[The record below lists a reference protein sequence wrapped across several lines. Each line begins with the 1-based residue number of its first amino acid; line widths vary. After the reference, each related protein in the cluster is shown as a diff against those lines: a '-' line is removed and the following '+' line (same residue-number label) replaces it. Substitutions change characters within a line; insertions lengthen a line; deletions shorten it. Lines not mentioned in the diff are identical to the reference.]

1 MGGPGNAHPYRV
13 PMAGIGSWGGGIVL
27 LIAAVLWVVYL
38 MPSWA
43 ARRQY
48 LATERNA
55 IRLQQTLRILA
66 QTAELPDEVRV
77 EMNAKS
83 LAEAQ
88 RVARSEEAKRAA
100 IVRAHEAARQR
111 EITRRLAE
119 QQPQLERV
127 SSVPALTAMRMR
139 RSRLGAT
146 LFGALGVLVA
156 AVVFVAAPGAWL
168 VGVAGLVAA
177 GGSAAVLAQL
187 HQVAQARKARAAAGA
202 AAVTR
207 ASRPSTAWTDPA
219 PPLSTEQPAEP
230 TRDRSWTPA
239 SVPKPLYVERPAAP
253 APSPESS
260 AELAARLRERVAEA
274 KAEAEAEA
282 AAIRA
287 GETDPTLARVSRMRS
302 DVEEP
307 PRRSPPTTRAVW
319 RSDSGS
325 VPRPGRRRRP
335 APPDRLAPDRLPRTR
350 RARGRRRARAAGDAE
365 PLGRHGGHRRRG
377 VPADRPRRRHAS
389 APRGLTPS
397 VRGAPGRGGPI
408 SVRAPGGASVVEHL
422 GLWRSW

>member
-1 MGGPGNAHPYRV
+1 
-13 PMAGIGSWGGGIVL
+13 MAGIGSWGGGIVL
-27 LIAAVLWVVYL
+27 LVAAVLWLVYL

-66 QTAELPDEVRV
+66 QTAELPEEVRV

-88 RVARSEEAKRAA
+88 RVARSEEAKRTA

-119 QQPQLERV
+119 QAPVLERA

-146 LFGALGVLVA
+146 LLGTVGLVVAVVVLVA
-156 AVVFVAAPGAWL
+156 APSLWL
-168 VGVAGLVAA
+168 VAVAGLVAA

-187 HQVAQARKARAAAGA
+187 HQVATARKQRIATAEAGA
-202 AAVTR
+202 SR
-207 ASRPSTAWTDPA
+207 ASRPATAWTDPA

-230 TRDRSWTPA
+230 AQDRSWTPNR
-239 SVPKPLYVERPAAP
+239 VPKPLYVERPSAP

-260 AELAARLRERVAEA
+260 AELAARLKERVAAA

-287 GETDPTLARVSRMRS
+287 GDADPSLARVSRMRPELEDAAAS
-302 DVEEP
+302 LSAHDQGRLAERLGLRAPAVPELVAEEP
-307 PRRSPPTTRAVW
+307 SAPTGPPAPPSKWAGMGVI
-319 RSDSGS
+319 DDDAYQQADLDAIM
-325 VPRPGRRRRP
+325 RRRR
-335 APPDRLAPDRLPRTR
+335 A
-350 RARGRRRARAAGDAE
+350 
-365 PLGRHGGHRRRG
+365 
-377 VPADRPRRRHAS
+377 V
-389 APRGLTPS
+389 
-397 VRGAPGRGGPI
+397 
-408 SVRAPGGASVVEHL
+408 
-422 GLWRSW
+422 

>member
-1 MGGPGNAHPYRV
+1 
-13 PMAGIGSWGGGIVL
+13 MAGIGSWGGGIVL
-27 LIAAVLWVVYL
+27 LVAAVLWLVYL

-88 RVARSEEAKRAA
+88 RVARSEEAKRTA

-119 QQPQLERV
+119 QAPVLERA

-146 LFGALGVLVA
+146 LFGTLGVIVA
-156 AVVFVAAPGAWL
+156 LVVFVAAPALWL
-168 VGVAGLVAA
+168 VGVAGLLAA

-187 HQVAQARKARAAAGA
+187 HQVATARKTRVAAAEAGA
-202 AAVTR
+202 TR
-207 ASRPSTAWTDPA
+207 ASRPASTWTDPA
-219 PPLSTEQPAEP
+219 PPLTTEQSAEP
-230 TRDRSWTPA
+230 AKDRSWTPNR
-239 SVPKPLYVERPAAP
+239 VPKPLYVERPTAP
-253 APSPESS
+253 AASPESS
-260 AELAARLRERVAEA
+260 AELAARLKERVAEA
-274 KAEAEAEA
+274 KAEADAEA

-287 GETDPTLARVSRMRS
+287 GEADPSLARVSRMRPELEDAAAS
-302 DVEEP
+302 LSAHDQGRLAERLGLRAPAVPELVSETPDEP
-307 PRRSPPTTRAVW
+307 STPTGPPSKWAGMGVL
-319 RSDSGS
+319 DDDAYQQADLDAIM
-325 VPRPGRRRRP
+325 RRRR
-335 APPDRLAPDRLPRTR
+335 A
-350 RARGRRRARAAGDAE
+350 
-365 PLGRHGGHRRRG
+365 
-377 VPADRPRRRHAS
+377 V
-389 APRGLTPS
+389 
-397 VRGAPGRGGPI
+397 
-408 SVRAPGGASVVEHL
+408 
-422 GLWRSW
+422 

>member
-1 MGGPGNAHPYRV
+1 
-13 PMAGIGSWGGGIVL
+13 MAGIGSWGGGIVL
-27 LIAAVLWVVYL
+27 LVAAVLWLVYL

-66 QTAELPDEVRV
+66 QTSELPDEVRI

-119 QQPQLERV
+119 QAPVLERA

-146 LFGALGVLVA
+146 LFGAVGLVVAVVVLLAAPSLWLVA
-156 AVVFVAAPGAWL
+156 
-168 VGVAGLVAA
+168 VAGLVAA

-187 HQVAQARKARAAAGA
+187 HQVSQARKARAAAG
-202 AAVTR
+202 VTERSR
-207 ASRPSTAWTDPA
+207 ASRPTTAWTDPA
-219 PPLSTEQPAEP
+219 PPLSTEQPEQPVA
-230 TRDRSWTPA
+230 DRTWTPNR
-239 SVPKPLYVERPAAP
+239 VPKPLYVERPAVP
-253 APSPESS
+253 TPSPESS
-260 AELAARLRERVAEA
+260 AELAARLQQRVAAA

-287 GETDPTLARVSRMRS
+287 AERDPSLARVSRMRA
-302 DVEEP
+302 DVEEAAASLSVHDQGRLAERLGLRAP
-307 PRRSPPTTRAVW
+307 ADGPGAPAQAERPEPTTPAEPSRW
-319 RSDSGS
+319 SGMG
-325 VPRPGRRRRP
+325 VIDEDRYQQADLDAIMRRRR
-335 APPDRLAPDRLPRTR
+335 A
-350 RARGRRRARAAGDAE
+350 
-365 PLGRHGGHRRRG
+365 
-377 VPADRPRRRHAS
+377 V
-389 APRGLTPS
+389 
-397 VRGAPGRGGPI
+397 
-408 SVRAPGGASVVEHL
+408 
-422 GLWRSW
+422 

>member
-1 MGGPGNAHPYRV
+1 MTRRGNRRPYRV
-13 PMAGIGSWGGGIVL
+13 RMAGIGSWGGGIVL
-27 LIAAVLWVVYL
+27 LVAAVLWLVYL

-66 QTAELPDEVRV
+66 QTAELPDEVRI

-83 LAEAQ
+83 LAQAQ
-88 RVARSEEAKRAA
+88 RVARSEEAKRTA

-119 QQPQLERV
+119 QAPVLERA
-127 SSVPALTAMRMR
+127 SAVPALTAMRMR

-146 LFGALGVLVA
+146 LFGTLGIVVAL
-156 AVVFVAAPGAWL
+156 VVFVAAPSLWL

-187 HQVAQARKARAAAGA
+187 HQVATARKQRLAAGEA
-202 AAVTR
+202 GVTR

-219 PPLSTEQPAEP
+219 PPLSTEQPAAP
-230 TRDRSWTPA
+230 AADRSWTPNH
-239 SVPKPLYVERPAAP
+239 VPKPLYVERPAAP
-253 APSPESS
+253 AASPESS
-260 AELAARLRERVAEA
+260 AELAARLKERVAAA

-287 GETDPTLARVSRMRS
+287 GESDPSLARVSRMRPEL
-302 DVEEP
+302 EEAAASLSAHDQGRLAERLGLRAPAAPAAAAAAAPAAAPAADEAAAPAGP
-307 PRRSPPTTRAVW
+307 PSKWAGMGVL
-319 RSDSGS
+319 DDDAYQQADLDAIM
-325 VPRPGRRRRP
+325 RRRR
-335 APPDRLAPDRLPRTR
+335 A
-350 RARGRRRARAAGDAE
+350 
-365 PLGRHGGHRRRG
+365 
-377 VPADRPRRRHAS
+377 V
-389 APRGLTPS
+389 
-397 VRGAPGRGGPI
+397 
-408 SVRAPGGASVVEHL
+408 
-422 GLWRSW
+422 

>member
-1 MGGPGNAHPYRV
+1 MTGPGNRRPYRV
-13 PMAGIGSWGGGIVL
+13 RMAGIGSWGGGIVL
-27 LIAAVLWVVYL
+27 LVAAVLWLVYL

-66 QTAELPDEVRV
+66 QTAELPDEVRI

-83 LAEAQ
+83 LAQAQ
-88 RVARSEEAKRAA
+88 RVARSEEAKRTA

-119 QQPQLERV
+119 QAPVLERA
-127 SSVPALTAMRMR
+127 SAVPALTAMRMR

-146 LFGALGVLVA
+146 LFGTLGIVVAL
-156 AVVFVAAPGAWL
+156 VVFVAAPSLWL

-187 HQVAQARKARAAAGA
+187 HQVATARKQRLAASETGA
-202 AAVTR
+202 TR

-230 TRDRSWTPA
+230 AADRSWTPNH
-239 SVPKPLYVERPAAP
+239 VPKPLYVERPAGP
-253 APSPESS
+253 AASPESS
-260 AELAARLRERVAEA
+260 AELAARLKERVAAA

-287 GETDPTLARVSRMRS
+287 GESDPSLARVSRMRPEL
-302 DVEEP
+302 EEAAASLSAHDQGRLAERLGLRAPAAPAASAGVAPGTPAPAAPAPADESAGP
-307 PRRSPPTTRAVW
+307 PSKWAGMGVL
-319 RSDSGS
+319 DDDAYQQADLDAIM
-325 VPRPGRRRRP
+325 RRRR
-335 APPDRLAPDRLPRTR
+335 A
-350 RARGRRRARAAGDAE
+350 
-365 PLGRHGGHRRRG
+365 
-377 VPADRPRRRHAS
+377 V
-389 APRGLTPS
+389 
-397 VRGAPGRGGPI
+397 
-408 SVRAPGGASVVEHL
+408 
-422 GLWRSW
+422 

>member
-1 MGGPGNAHPYRV
+1 MTRRGNRHPYRV
-13 PMAGIGSWGGGIVL
+13 RMAGIGSWGGGIVL
-27 LIAAVLWVVYL
+27 LVAAVLWLVYL

-66 QTAELPDEVRV
+66 QTAELPDEVRI

-83 LAEAQ
+83 LAQAQ
-88 RVARSEEAKRAA
+88 RVARSEEAKRTA

-119 QQPQLERV
+119 QAPVLERA
-127 SSVPALTAMRMR
+127 SAVPALTAMRMR

-146 LFGALGVLVA
+146 LFGTLGIVVAL
-156 AVVFVAAPGAWL
+156 VVFVAAPSLWL

-187 HQVAQARKARAAAGA
+187 HQVATARKQRLAAGETGA
-202 AAVTR
+202 TR

-219 PPLSTEQPAEP
+219 PPLSTEQPAAP
-230 TRDRSWTPA
+230 AADRSWTPNH
-239 SVPKPLYVERPAAP
+239 VPKPLYVERPSAP
-253 APSPESS
+253 AASPESS
-260 AELAARLRERVAEA
+260 AELAARLKERVAAA

-287 GETDPTLARVSRMRS
+287 GESDPSLARVSRMRPEL
-302 DVEEP
+302 EEAAASLSAHDQGRLAERLGLRAPAAPAAGASAAAAPAADEPAAPAGP
-307 PRRSPPTTRAVW
+307 PSKWAGMGVL
-319 RSDSGS
+319 DDDAYQQADLDAIL
-325 VPRPGRRRRP
+325 RRRR
-335 APPDRLAPDRLPRTR
+335 A
-350 RARGRRRARAAGDAE
+350 
-365 PLGRHGGHRRRG
+365 
-377 VPADRPRRRHAS
+377 V
-389 APRGLTPS
+389 
-397 VRGAPGRGGPI
+397 
-408 SVRAPGGASVVEHL
+408 
-422 GLWRSW
+422 

>member
-1 MGGPGNAHPYRV
+1 MTDRGTPHPYRV

-27 LIAAVLWVVYL
+27 LIAAVLWLVYL

-77 EMNAKS
+77 EMNARS

-88 RVARSEEAKRAA
+88 RVAKSEEAKRTA

-119 QQPQLERV
+119 QAPVLERA

-146 LFGALGVLVA
+146 LLGALGLVVAVLVLVA
-156 AVVFVAAPGAWL
+156 APGLWL
-168 VGVAGLVAA
+168 IALAGLVAA

-187 HQVAQARKARAAAGA
+187 HQVAKARRARTAAAA
-202 AAVTR
+202 PETTR
-207 ASRPSTAWTDPA
+207 ASRPATSWTDPA
-219 PPLSTEQPAEP
+219 PPLPSEQPARP
-230 TRDRSWTPA
+230 ARDRSWTPNA
-239 SVPKPLYVERPAAP
+239 VPKPLYVERPVAP
-253 APSPESS
+253 AASPESA
-260 AELAARLRERVAEA
+260 AELAARLKQRVAQA

-287 GETDPTLARVSRMRS
+287 AESDPSLARVSRMRP
-302 DVEEP
+302 DVEDAVASLSAHDQGRLAERLGLRASTGSSVEAAPGAQSASPGQDAPAAP
-307 PRRSPPTTRAVW
+307 PAPPSKWAGMGVIG
-319 RSDSGS
+319 DDDYQQADLDAIM
-325 VPRPGRRRRP
+325 RRRR
-335 APPDRLAPDRLPRTR
+335 A
-350 RARGRRRARAAGDAE
+350 
-365 PLGRHGGHRRRG
+365 
-377 VPADRPRRRHAS
+377 V
-389 APRGLTPS
+389 
-397 VRGAPGRGGPI
+397 
-408 SVRAPGGASVVEHL
+408 
-422 GLWRSW
+422 

>member
-1 MGGPGNAHPYRV
+1 
-13 PMAGIGSWGGGIVL
+13 MAGIGSWGGGIVL

-77 EMNAKS
+77 EMNARS

-127 SSVPALTAMRMR
+127 SAVPALTARRMR

-146 LFGALGVLVA
+146 TFGAIGLVVALVVLVA
-156 AVVFVAAPGAWL
+156 APSAWL
-168 VGVAGLVAA
+168 VAVAGLVAA
-177 GGSAAVLAQL
+177 GASAAVLAQL

-202 AAVTR
+202 ADASR
-207 ASRPSTAWTDPA
+207 ASRPSTTWTDPA
-219 PPLSTEQPAEP
+219 PPLPTEQQTEP
-230 TRDRSWTPA
+230 TRDRTWTPPA
-239 SVPKPLYVERPAAP
+239 AVPKPLYVERPAAP
-253 APSPESS
+253 TPSPESS
-260 AELAARLRERVAEA
+260 AELAARLRERVAAA
-274 KAEAEAEA
+274 KAEADAEA

-287 GETDPTLARVSRMRS
+287 AETDPSLARVSRMRP
-302 DVEEP
+302 DVEEAVASLSAHDQGRLAERLGLRAPAPEPRGQETAAAPTAEPVAEPTP
-307 PRRSPPTTRAVW
+307 PSRWAGMGVL
-319 RSDSGS
+319 DEDGFQQADLDAIM
-325 VPRPGRRRRP
+325 RRRR
-335 APPDRLAPDRLPRTR
+335 A
-350 RARGRRRARAAGDAE
+350 
-365 PLGRHGGHRRRG
+365 
-377 VPADRPRRRHAS
+377 V
-389 APRGLTPS
+389 
-397 VRGAPGRGGPI
+397 
-408 SVRAPGGASVVEHL
+408 
-422 GLWRSW
+422 

>member
-1 MGGPGNAHPYRV
+1 
-13 PMAGIGSWGGGIVL
+13 MAGIGSWGGGIVL
-27 LIAAVLWVVYL
+27 LIAAVLWLVYL

-66 QTAELPDEVRV
+66 QTAELPDEVRI

-88 RVARSEEAKRAA
+88 RVAKSEEAKRTA

-119 QQPQLERV
+119 QAPVLERA

-146 LFGALGVLVA
+146 LLGTAGIVVALIVLVA
-156 AVVFVAAPGAWL
+156 APGLWL
-168 VGVAGLVAA
+168 IAVAGLIAA

-187 HQVAQARKARAAAGA
+187 HQVAKARKTRTAT
-202 AAVTR
+202 AVPEASR
-207 ASRPSTAWTDPA
+207 ASRPTSAWTDPA

-230 TRDRSWTPA
+230 AHDRTWTPNT
-239 SVPKPLYVERPAAP
+239 VPKPLYVERPTAP
-253 APSPESS
+253 AASPESA
-260 AELAARLRERVAEA
+260 AELAARLKERVAAA

-287 GETDPTLARVSRMRS
+287 AETDPSLARVSQMRP
-302 DVEEP
+302 DVEEAVASLSAHDQGRLAERLGLRAPASAVSSPSPSASAASADDAPAAP
-307 PRRSPPTTRAVW
+307 PAPPSKWAGMGVLGE
-319 RSDSGS
+319 DAYEQADLDAIL
-325 VPRPGRRRRP
+325 RRRR
-335 APPDRLAPDRLPRTR
+335 A
-350 RARGRRRARAAGDAE
+350 
-365 PLGRHGGHRRRG
+365 
-377 VPADRPRRRHAS
+377 V
-389 APRGLTPS
+389 
-397 VRGAPGRGGPI
+397 
-408 SVRAPGGASVVEHL
+408 
-422 GLWRSW
+422 

>member
-1 MGGPGNAHPYRV
+1 
-13 PMAGIGSWGGGIVL
+13 MAGIGSWGGGIVL
-27 LIAAVLWVVYL
+27 LVAAVLWLVYL

-66 QTAELPDEVRV
+66 QTAELPEEVRV

-88 RVARSEEAKRAA
+88 RVAKSEEAKRTA

-119 QQPQLERV
+119 QAPVLERA

-146 LFGALGVLVA
+146 TFGALGLVTA
-156 AVVFVAAPGAWL
+156 VVVFVVAPAAWL

-187 HQVAQARKARAAAGA
+187 HQVAQARKARAAAA
-202 AAVTR
+202 APDVRR
-207 ASRPSTAWTDPA
+207 ASRPTTEWTDPA
-219 PPLSTEQPAEP
+219 PPLSTERPAEAP
-230 TRDRSWTPA
+230 QDRSWTPNR
-239 SVPKPLYVERPAAP
+239 VPKPLYVERPAAP
-253 APSPESS
+253 RSSPESS
-260 AELAARLRERVAEA
+260 AELAARLKERVAAA

-287 GETDPTLARVSRMRS
+287 AEDDPSLARVSRMRP
-302 DVEEP
+302 DVEEAAASLSAHDQGRLAERLGLRAPAEASAPAASGRDAEPVRAAEPEAPSAP
-307 PRRSPPTTRAVW
+307 PSRWAGMGVIDEGTYEQA
-319 RSDSGS
+319 DLDAIM
-325 VPRPGRRRRP
+325 RRRR
-335 APPDRLAPDRLPRTR
+335 A
-350 RARGRRRARAAGDAE
+350 
-365 PLGRHGGHRRRG
+365 
-377 VPADRPRRRHAS
+377 V
-389 APRGLTPS
+389 
-397 VRGAPGRGGPI
+397 
-408 SVRAPGGASVVEHL
+408 
-422 GLWRSW
+422 

>member
-1 MGGPGNAHPYRV
+1 
-13 PMAGIGSWGGGIVL
+13 MAGIGSWGGGIVL
-27 LIAAVLWVVYL
+27 LIAAVLWLVYL

-88 RVARSEEAKRAA
+88 RVARSEEAKRTA

-119 QQPQLERV
+119 QAPVLERA

-146 LFGALGVLVA
+146 LLGTAGLVLA
-156 AVVFVAAPGAWL
+156 IVVFVAAPAMWL
-168 VGVAGLVAA
+168 VGVAGLIAV

-187 HQVAQARKARAAAGA
+187 HQVAKARKARTAT
-202 AAVTR
+202 AVTGASR
-207 ASRPSTAWTDPA
+207 ASRPATAWTDPA

-230 TRDRSWTPA
+230 ARDRSWTPNR
-239 SVPKPLYVERPAAP
+239 VPKPLYVERPTVP
-253 APSPESS
+253 APSPESA
-260 AELAARLRERVAEA
+260 AELAARLKARVAEA

-287 GETDPTLARVSRMRS
+287 GETDPALARVSRMRP
-302 DVEEP
+302 DVEEAAASLSSHDQGRLAERLGLRAPASGAAEPGAAPTAAPAPAPAAAPAGP
-307 PRRSPPTTRAVW
+307 PSKWAGMGVL
-319 RSDSGS
+319 DDDAYQQADLDAIL
-325 VPRPGRRRRP
+325 RRRR
-335 APPDRLAPDRLPRTR
+335 A
-350 RARGRRRARAAGDAE
+350 
-365 PLGRHGGHRRRG
+365 
-377 VPADRPRRRHAS
+377 V
-389 APRGLTPS
+389 
-397 VRGAPGRGGPI
+397 
-408 SVRAPGGASVVEHL
+408 
-422 GLWRSW
+422 

>member
-1 MGGPGNAHPYRV
+1 
-13 PMAGIGSWGGGIVL
+13 MAGIGSWGGGIVL
-27 LIAAVLWVVYL
+27 LVAAVLWLVYL

-66 QTAELPDEVRV
+66 QTAELPDEVRI

-83 LAEAQ
+83 LAQAQ
-88 RVARSEEAKRAA
+88 RVARSEEARRTA

-119 QQPQLERV
+119 QAPVLERA
-127 SSVPALTAMRMR
+127 SAVPALTAMRMR

-146 LFGALGVLVA
+146 LFGTFGVVVAL
-156 AVVFVAAPGAWL
+156 VVFVAAPSLWL

-187 HQVAQARKARAAAGA
+187 HQVATARKKRLVAGEAGA
-202 AAVTR
+202 AR

-219 PPLSTEQPAEP
+219 PPLSTDQPAEAEQ
-230 TRDRSWTPA
+230 DRTWTPNR
-239 SVPKPLYVERPAAP
+239 VPKPLYVERPTTPAA
-253 APSPESS
+253 SPESS
-260 AELAARLRERVAEA
+260 AELAARLKERVAAA

-287 GETDPTLARVSRMRS
+287 GESDPSLARVSRMRPEL
-302 DVEEP
+302 EEAAASLSAHDQGRLAERLGLRAPAATGATAAAAPAPTDEPAGP
-307 PRRSPPTTRAVW
+307 PSKWAGMGVL
-319 RSDSGS
+319 DDDAYQQADLDAIM
-325 VPRPGRRRRP
+325 RRRR
-335 APPDRLAPDRLPRTR
+335 A
-350 RARGRRRARAAGDAE
+350 
-365 PLGRHGGHRRRG
+365 
-377 VPADRPRRRHAS
+377 V
-389 APRGLTPS
+389 
-397 VRGAPGRGGPI
+397 
-408 SVRAPGGASVVEHL
+408 
-422 GLWRSW
+422 

>member
-1 MGGPGNAHPYRV
+1 MTRRGNRRPYRV
-13 PMAGIGSWGGGIVL
+13 RMAGIGSWGGGIVL
-27 LIAAVLWVVYL
+27 LVAAVLWLVYL

-66 QTAELPDEVRV
+66 QTAELPDEVRI

-83 LAEAQ
+83 LAQAQ
-88 RVARSEEAKRAA
+88 RVARSEEAKRTA

-119 QQPQLERV
+119 QAPVLERA
-127 SSVPALTAMRMR
+127 SAVPALTAMRMR

-146 LFGALGVLVA
+146 LFGTLGVVIAL
-156 AVVFVAAPGAWL
+156 VVFVAAPSLWL

-187 HQVAQARKARAAAGA
+187 HQVATARKQRLAAAEAGA
-202 AAVTR
+202 TR
-207 ASRPSTAWTDPA
+207 ASRPATAWTDPA

-230 TRDRSWTPA
+230 AADRSWTPNH
-239 SVPKPLYVERPAAP
+239 VPKPLYVERPAAP
-253 APSPESS
+253 AASPESS
-260 AELAARLRERVAEA
+260 AELAARLKERVAAA

-287 GETDPTLARVSRMRS
+287 GESDPSLARVSRMRPEL
-302 DVEEP
+302 EEAAASLSAHDQGRLAERLGLRAPAAPAASAVVAPGAPAPAPAPADEPAGP
-307 PRRSPPTTRAVW
+307 PSKWAGMGVL
-319 RSDSGS
+319 DDDAYQQADLDAIM
-325 VPRPGRRRRP
+325 RRRR
-335 APPDRLAPDRLPRTR
+335 A
-350 RARGRRRARAAGDAE
+350 
-365 PLGRHGGHRRRG
+365 
-377 VPADRPRRRHAS
+377 V
-389 APRGLTPS
+389 
-397 VRGAPGRGGPI
+397 
-408 SVRAPGGASVVEHL
+408 
-422 GLWRSW
+422 

>member
-1 MGGPGNAHPYRV
+1 MTRRGNRRPYRV
-13 PMAGIGSWGGGIVL
+13 RMAGIGSWGGGIVL
-27 LIAAVLWVVYL
+27 LVAAVLWLVYL

-66 QTAELPDEVRV
+66 QTAELPDEVRI

-83 LAEAQ
+83 LAQAQ
-88 RVARSEEAKRAA
+88 RVARSEEAKRTA

-119 QQPQLERV
+119 QAPVLERA
-127 SSVPALTAMRMR
+127 SAVPALTAMRMR

-146 LFGALGVLVA
+146 LFGTLGIVVAL
-156 AVVFVAAPGAWL
+156 VVFVAAPSLWL

-187 HQVAQARKARAAAGA
+187 HQVATARKQRLAAGETGA
-202 AAVTR
+202 TR

-219 PPLSTEQPAEP
+219 PPLSTEQPAAP
-230 TRDRSWTPA
+230 AADRSWTPNH
-239 SVPKPLYVERPAAP
+239 VPKPLYVERPSAP
-253 APSPESS
+253 AASPESS
-260 AELAARLRERVAEA
+260 AELAARLKERVAAA

-287 GETDPTLARVSRMRS
+287 AESDPSLARVSRMRPEL
-302 DVEEP
+302 EEAAASLSAHDQGRLAERLGLRAPAAPAAAAAAAAAPAADEPAAPAGP
-307 PRRSPPTTRAVW
+307 PSKWAGMGVL
-319 RSDSGS
+319 DDDAYQQADLDAIM
-325 VPRPGRRRRP
+325 RRRR
-335 APPDRLAPDRLPRTR
+335 A
-350 RARGRRRARAAGDAE
+350 
-365 PLGRHGGHRRRG
+365 
-377 VPADRPRRRHAS
+377 V
-389 APRGLTPS
+389 
-397 VRGAPGRGGPI
+397 
-408 SVRAPGGASVVEHL
+408 
-422 GLWRSW
+422 

>member
-1 MGGPGNAHPYRV
+1 
-13 PMAGIGSWGGGIVL
+13 MAGIGSWGGGIVL
-27 LIAAVLWVVYL
+27 LIAAVLWLVYL

-88 RVARSEEAKRAA
+88 RVARSEEAKRTA

-119 QQPQLERV
+119 QAPVLERA

-146 LFGALGVLVA
+146 LLGTAGLVLA
-156 AVVFVAAPGAWL
+156 IVVFVAAPAMWL
-168 VGVAGLVAA
+168 VGVAGLIAV

-187 HQVAQARKARAAAGA
+187 HQVAKARKARTAT
-202 AAVTR
+202 AVTGASR
-207 ASRPSTAWTDPA
+207 ASRPATAWTDPA

-230 TRDRSWTPA
+230 ARDRSWTPNR
-239 SVPKPLYVERPAAP
+239 VPKPLYVERPTVP
-253 APSPESS
+253 APSPESA
-260 AELAARLRERVAEA
+260 AELAARLKARVAEA

-287 GETDPTLARVSRMRS
+287 GETDPALARVSRMRP
-302 DVEEP
+302 DVEEAAASLSSHDQGRLAERLGLRAPASGADEPGAAPTAARASAAAAPAPAAAPAGP
-307 PRRSPPTTRAVW
+307 PSKWAGMGVL
-319 RSDSGS
+319 DDDAYQQADLDAIL
-325 VPRPGRRRRP
+325 RRRR
-335 APPDRLAPDRLPRTR
+335 A
-350 RARGRRRARAAGDAE
+350 
-365 PLGRHGGHRRRG
+365 
-377 VPADRPRRRHAS
+377 V
-389 APRGLTPS
+389 
-397 VRGAPGRGGPI
+397 
-408 SVRAPGGASVVEHL
+408 
-422 GLWRSW
+422 

>member
-1 MGGPGNAHPYRV
+1 
-13 PMAGIGSWGGGIVL
+13 MAGIGSWGGGIVL
-27 LIAAVLWVVYL
+27 LIAAVLWVAYL

-66 QTAELPDEVRV
+66 QTAELPDEIRI

-88 RVARSEEAKRAA
+88 RVARSEEAKRTA

-119 QQPQLERV
+119 QAPVLERA
-127 SSVPALTAMRMR
+127 SAVPALTAMRMR

-146 LFGALGVLVA
+146 LLGTAGIVVA
-156 AVVFVAAPGAWL
+156 IVVFAAAPTAWL

-187 HQVAQARKARAAAGA
+187 HQVATARKARTAT
-202 AAVTR
+202 AAVEPTR
-207 ASRPSTAWTDPA
+207 ASRTTTEWTDPA
-219 PPLSTEQPAEP
+219 PPLSTEQPAAP
-230 TRDRSWTPA
+230 ARDRSWTPNR
-239 SVPKPLYVERPAAP
+239 VPKPLYVETPTAPAA
-253 APSPESS
+253 APETA
-260 AELAARLRERVAEA
+260 AELAARLKERVAEA

-287 GETDPTLARVSRMRS
+287 AETDPSLARVSRMRP
-302 DVEEP
+302 DVEAAVASLSAHDQGRLAERLGLRAPSTASDAPAAAEAAPSAP
-307 PRRSPPTTRAVW
+307 PAPPSKWAGMGVLGDDAYEQTDLDAIM
-319 RSDSGS
+319 
-325 VPRPGRRRRP
+325 RRRR
-335 APPDRLAPDRLPRTR
+335 A
-350 RARGRRRARAAGDAE
+350 
-365 PLGRHGGHRRRG
+365 
-377 VPADRPRRRHAS
+377 V
-389 APRGLTPS
+389 
-397 VRGAPGRGGPI
+397 
-408 SVRAPGGASVVEHL
+408 
-422 GLWRSW
+422 

>member
-1 MGGPGNAHPYRV
+1 MTRRGNRRPYRV
-13 PMAGIGSWGGGIVL
+13 RMAGIGSWGGGIVL
-27 LIAAVLWVVYL
+27 LVAAVLWLVYL

-66 QTAELPDEVRV
+66 QTAELPDEVRI

-83 LAEAQ
+83 LAQAQ
-88 RVARSEEAKRAA
+88 RVARSEEAKRTA

-119 QQPQLERV
+119 QAPVLERA
-127 SSVPALTAMRMR
+127 SAVPALTAMRMR

-146 LFGALGVLVA
+146 LFGTVGIVVAL
-156 AVVFVAAPGAWL
+156 VVFVVAPSLWL

-187 HQVAQARKARAAAGA
+187 HQVATARKQRLAAGETGA
-202 AAVTR
+202 TR

-219 PPLSTEQPAEP
+219 PPLSTEQPAAP
-230 TRDRSWTPA
+230 AADRSWTPNH
-239 SVPKPLYVERPAAP
+239 VPKPLYVERPSAP
-253 APSPESS
+253 AASPESS
-260 AELAARLRERVAEA
+260 AELAARLKERVAAA

-287 GETDPTLARVSRMRS
+287 GESDPSLARVSRMRPEL
-302 DVEEP
+302 EEAAASLSAHDQGRLAERLGLRAPAAPAASAAAAPAADEPAAPAGP
-307 PRRSPPTTRAVW
+307 PSKWAGMGVL
-319 RSDSGS
+319 DDDAYQQADLDAIM
-325 VPRPGRRRRP
+325 RRRR
-335 APPDRLAPDRLPRTR
+335 A
-350 RARGRRRARAAGDAE
+350 
-365 PLGRHGGHRRRG
+365 
-377 VPADRPRRRHAS
+377 V
-389 APRGLTPS
+389 
-397 VRGAPGRGGPI
+397 
-408 SVRAPGGASVVEHL
+408 
-422 GLWRSW
+422 